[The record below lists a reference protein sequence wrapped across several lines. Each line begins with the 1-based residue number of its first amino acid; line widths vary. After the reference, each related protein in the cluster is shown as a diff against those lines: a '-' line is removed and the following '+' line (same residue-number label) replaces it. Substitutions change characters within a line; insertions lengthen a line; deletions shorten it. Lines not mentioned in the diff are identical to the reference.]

1 MLLWMGGSRRKVTTQ
16 QTAVLDSHADPKE
29 HRSLDVLSLLN
40 LSTTAEERKCACLNG
55 TKDASTV
62 KYPITKDPAKIF
74 TNTETFAD
82 SVDYKEVGYQA
93 ETISPKNFKFSASDS
108 QNNAC
113 NESSCNSHLRKTT
126 NIQQIS
132 VFDLL
137 ADDGPSGN
145 LEASPVH
152 EAHVA
157 FSVEAH
163 FFALQVWARWGHKHQ
178 SSHQN
183 NAKET
188 SDIKCMVKA
197 LSEPMSLYKN
207 RMFQYAC
214 SSPQKAARRHNLL
227 KNFDYVLDDLEL
239 EVDVMMQDTNK
250 PMSGGCLEFSSGTI
264 NSRSHRKQKYSTVHD
279 CEPFDGCGSK
289 LQNSFGDSEF
299 FHGVGNNSE
308 DLWDV
313 PARSSFVDDNLHNEN
328 GLNASGRNW
337 QSQMEGIDFSCY
349 GNELSDSA
357 FEFPHLHKNRVLVKA
372 ADRYNILDSSSPKRQ
387 ISENNGD
394 FITSKMTRYP
404 SAGRN
409 SDFKEPISQ
418 SDWSYHEDAR
428 DNLSLLSEESCSS
441 TAVRGEAKNISS
453 SNSLAKQ
460 SRRPKDISGSDGNTN
475 GLKNIYAKGKQ
486 HQNRFDFHQGSYT
499 CGSGKC
505 TKMPNPSKSKQF
517 HQLNSP
523 FQEVFGPRDSLFVE
537 GYYSADV
544 NSDSG
549 SFCQTLEMKVPSF
562 GSKPQIVDSFSGFP
576 IPESQMCAK
585 SYFDGC
591 KYGNSVQYSSLRGID
606 SEKSPFCKSLCCMSC
621 HDPPICLNLDFVPMK
636 PSLSLDSEP
645 GHMPLASFHVPGSH
659 GEMLF
664 PDLSALESVGKDE
677 RSKSKAQSAVNKFEP
692 DKRSCSGNN
701 CLLSVNTETMNSSTF
716 EYNVIECKE
725 AKGGLSEQNGTEAT
739 PSPDHVEEALL
750 SYVRN
755 PNRFEHVA
763 DKVYRQYVDIPLC
776 QNKREGIDDVGPK
789 RKISSNCVESSSPVV
804 MLESY
809 VLKLHC
815 VQNVLKDA
823 TEWVT
828 TKKSLVT
835 AMTRPKSQIKRDLGI
850 RMWIGGRRELRHA
863 A

>member
-1 MLLWMGGSRRKVTTQ
+1 MLLWMGGSRRKVTTSRKSAQKRQKQYFEQRKRQHQ
-16 QTAVLDSHADPKE
+16 QAAVLDSHADPKE

-40 LSTTAEERKCACLNG
+40 LSTTAEERKCACLN
-55 TKDASTV
+55 
-62 KYPITKDPAKIF
+62 
-74 TNTETFAD
+74 D
-82 SVDYKEVGYQA
+82 SVDYKEVVTSSGYQA
-93 ETISPKNFKFSASDS
+93 ETISPKNFKFTASDS
-108 QNNAC
+108 QNNAF
-113 NESSCNSHLRKTT
+113 NESSCDSYLRKTT

-157 FSVEAH
+157 FSVEGLGKVGTQTPILSPEQCERD
-163 FFALQVWARWGHKHQ
+163 FRY
-178 SSHQN
+178 
-183 NAKET
+183 
-188 SDIKCMVKA
+188 KCMVKA
-197 LSEPMSLYKN
+197 LSEPMSLYKH
-207 RMFQYAC
+207 RMFQYVC

-227 KNFDYVLDDLEL
+227 KNFDYVWDDLEL

-250 PMSGGCLEFSSGTI
+250 PMSGGYLEFSSGTI
-264 NSRSHRKQKYSTVHD
+264 NSRSHRKLKYSTVQD

-313 PARSSFVDDNLHNEN
+313 PARSSFVDDNLHIEN
-328 GLNASGRNW
+328 RLNASGRNW
-337 QSQMEGIDFSCY
+337 QSQSY

-418 SDWSYHEDAR
+418 LDWSYHEDAR
-428 DNLSLLSEESCSS
+428 DDLSLLSEESCSS

-486 HQNRFDFHQGSYT
+486 HQKRFDFHQGSYT

-537 GYYSADV
+537 GYNSADV

-645 GHMPLASFHVPGSH
+645 VHMPSASFHVPGSH

-677 RSKSKAQSAVNKFEP
+677 RSRSKAQSAVNKKFEP

-701 CLLSVNTETMNSSTF
+701 CLLSVNTEAINSSTF

-725 AKGGLSEQNGTEAT
+725 AKAGLSEQNGTEAT

-755 PNRFEHVA
+755 PDRFEIVA
-763 DKVYRQYVDIPLC
+763 DKVYVR
-776 QNKREGIDDVGPK
+776 
-789 RKISSNCVESSSPVV
+789 
-804 MLESY
+804 
-809 VLKLHC
+809 
-815 VQNVLKDA
+815 
-823 TEWVT
+823 
-828 TKKSLVT
+828 
-835 AMTRPKSQIKRDLGI
+835 
-850 RMWIGGRRELRHA
+850 
-863 A
+863 

>member
-1 MLLWMGGSRRKVTTQ
+1 MLLWMGGSRRKVTTQQ

-40 LSTTAEERKCACLNG
+40 LSTTAEERKCACLN
-55 TKDASTV
+55 
-62 KYPITKDPAKIF
+62 
-74 TNTETFAD
+74 E
-82 SVDYKEVGYQA
+82 
-93 ETISPKNFKFSASDS
+93 
-108 QNNAC
+108 
-113 NESSCNSHLRKTT
+113 
-126 NIQQIS
+126 IS

-157 FSVEAH
+157 FSVE
-163 FFALQVWARWGHKHQ
+163 
-178 SSHQN
+178 
-183 NAKET
+183 ET

-357 FEFPHLHKNRVLVKA
+357 FEFPHLHKN
-372 ADRYNILDSSSPKRQ
+372 
-387 ISENNGD
+387 
-394 FITSKMTRYP
+394 RYP

>member
-1 MLLWMGGSRRKVTTQ
+1 MLLWMGGSRRKVTTSRKSAQKRQKQYFEQRKRQHQ
-16 QTAVLDSHADPKE
+16 QAAVLDSHADPKE

-40 LSTTAEERKCACLNG
+40 LSTTAEERKCACLNV
-55 TKDASTV
+55 TS
-62 KYPITKDPAKIF
+62 
-74 TNTETFAD
+74 
-82 SVDYKEVGYQA
+82 SGYQA
-93 ETISPKNFKFSASDS
+93 ETISPKNFKFTASDS
-108 QNNAC
+108 QNNAF
-113 NESSCNSHLRKTT
+113 NESSCDSYLRKTT

-157 FSVEAH
+157 FSVEGLGKVGTQTPILSPEQCERD
-163 FFALQVWARWGHKHQ
+163 FRY
-178 SSHQN
+178 
-183 NAKET
+183 
-188 SDIKCMVKA
+188 KCMVKA
-197 LSEPMSLYKN
+197 LSEPMSLYKH
-207 RMFQYAC
+207 RMFQYVC

-227 KNFDYVLDDLEL
+227 KNFDYVWDDLEL

-250 PMSGGCLEFSSGTI
+250 PMSGGYLEFSSGTI
-264 NSRSHRKQKYSTVHD
+264 NSRSHRKLKYSTVQD

-313 PARSSFVDDNLHNEN
+313 PARSSFVDDNLHIEN
-328 GLNASGRNW
+328 RLNASGRNW
-337 QSQMEGIDFSCY
+337 QSQSY

-418 SDWSYHEDAR
+418 LDWSYHEDAR
-428 DNLSLLSEESCSS
+428 DDLSLLSEESCSS

-486 HQNRFDFHQGSYT
+486 HQKRFDFHQGSYT

-537 GYYSADV
+537 GYNSADV

-645 GHMPLASFHVPGSH
+645 VHMPSASFHVPGSH

-677 RSKSKAQSAVNKFEP
+677 RSRSKAQSAVNKKFEP

-701 CLLSVNTETMNSSTF
+701 CLLSVNTEAINSSTF

-725 AKGGLSEQNGTEAT
+725 AKAGLSEQNGTEAT

-755 PNRFEHVA
+755 PDRFEIVA
-763 DKVYRQYVDIPLC
+763 DKVYVR
-776 QNKREGIDDVGPK
+776 
-789 RKISSNCVESSSPVV
+789 
-804 MLESY
+804 
-809 VLKLHC
+809 
-815 VQNVLKDA
+815 
-823 TEWVT
+823 
-828 TKKSLVT
+828 
-835 AMTRPKSQIKRDLGI
+835 
-850 RMWIGGRRELRHA
+850 
-863 A
+863 

>member
-1 MLLWMGGSRRKVTTQ
+1 MLLWMGGSRRKVTTSRKSAQKRQKQYFEQRKRQHQ
-16 QTAVLDSHADPKE
+16 QAAVLDSHAD

-40 LSTTAEERKCACLNG
+40 LLTTAEECKCACLN
-55 TKDASTV
+55 
-62 KYPITKDPAKIF
+62 
-74 TNTETFAD
+74 D
-82 SVDYKEVGYQA
+82 SVDYKEVVTSSGYQA
-93 ETISPKNFKFSASDS
+93 ENISPKNFKFTASDS
-108 QNNAC
+108 QNNAF
-113 NESSCNSHLRKTT
+113 NESSCNSYLRKTT

-157 FSVEAH
+157 FSVEG
-163 FFALQVWARWGHKHQ
+163 LGKVGTQ
-178 SSHQN
+178 
-183 NAKET
+183 T
-188 SDIKCMVKA
+188 PI
-197 LSEPMSLYKN
+197 LSPEQCE
-207 RMFQYAC
+207 RMFQYVC

-227 KNFDYVLDDLEL
+227 KNFDYVWDDLEL

-250 PMSGGCLEFSSGTI
+250 PMSGGYLEFSSGTI
-264 NSRSHRKQKYSTVHD
+264 NSRSHRKLKYSTVQD

-313 PARSSFVDDNLHNEN
+313 PARSSFVDDNLHIEN

-394 FITSKMTRYP
+394 FITSKMTRCCGFYNFENNGDFIISKMTRYP

-441 TAVRGEAKNISS
+441 TAVRSEAKNISS

-486 HQNRFDFHQGSYT
+486 HQNRFDYHQGSYT

-537 GYYSADV
+537 GYNSADV

-576 IPESQMCAK
+576 IAESQMCAK

-591 KYGNSVQYSSLRGID
+591 KYGNSVQYSSLRGVD
-606 SEKSPFCKSLCCMSC
+606 SEKSPFY
-621 HDPPICLNLDFVPMK
+621 
-636 PSLSLDSEP
+636 SEP
-645 GHMPLASFHVPGSH
+645 AHMPSASFHVPGSH

-664 PDLSALESVGKDE
+664 PDLSALESVGKDD
-677 RSKSKAQSAVNKFEP
+677 RSKSKAQSAVNKKFEP

-725 AKGGLSEQNGTEAT
+725 AKGGLSEQSGTEAT

-755 PNRFEHVA
+755 PDRFEHVA
-763 DKVYRQYVDIPLC
+763 DKVYVR
-776 QNKREGIDDVGPK
+776 
-789 RKISSNCVESSSPVV
+789 
-804 MLESY
+804 
-809 VLKLHC
+809 
-815 VQNVLKDA
+815 
-823 TEWVT
+823 
-828 TKKSLVT
+828 
-835 AMTRPKSQIKRDLGI
+835 
-850 RMWIGGRRELRHA
+850 
-863 A
+863 

>member
-1 MLLWMGGSRRKVTTQ
+1 MLLWMGGSRRKVTTSRKSAQKRQKQYFEQRKRQHQ
-16 QTAVLDSHADPKE
+16 QAAVLDSHADPKE

-40 LSTTAEERKCACLNG
+40 LSTTAEERKCACLNV
-55 TKDASTV
+55 TS
-62 KYPITKDPAKIF
+62 
-74 TNTETFAD
+74 
-82 SVDYKEVGYQA
+82 SGYQA
-93 ETISPKNFKFSASDS
+93 ETISPKN
-108 QNNAC
+108 QNNAF
-113 NESSCNSHLRKTT
+113 NESSCDSYLRKTT

-157 FSVEAH
+157 FSVEGLGKVGTQTPILSPEQCERD
-163 FFALQVWARWGHKHQ
+163 FRY
-178 SSHQN
+178 
-183 NAKET
+183 
-188 SDIKCMVKA
+188 KCMVKA
-197 LSEPMSLYKN
+197 LSEPMSLYKH
-207 RMFQYAC
+207 RMFQYVC

-227 KNFDYVLDDLEL
+227 KNFDYVWDDLEL

-250 PMSGGCLEFSSGTI
+250 PMSGGYLEFSSGTI
-264 NSRSHRKQKYSTVHD
+264 NSRSHRKLKYSTVQD

-313 PARSSFVDDNLHNEN
+313 PARSSFVDDNLHIEN
-328 GLNASGRNW
+328 RLNASGRNW
-337 QSQMEGIDFSCY
+337 QSQSY

-418 SDWSYHEDAR
+418 LDWSYHEDAR
-428 DNLSLLSEESCSS
+428 DDLSLLSEESCSS

-486 HQNRFDFHQGSYT
+486 HQKRFDFHQGSYT

-537 GYYSADV
+537 GYNSADV

-645 GHMPLASFHVPGSH
+645 VHMPSASFHVPGSH

-677 RSKSKAQSAVNKFEP
+677 RSRSKAQSAVNKKFEP

-701 CLLSVNTETMNSSTF
+701 CLLSVNTEAINSSTF

-725 AKGGLSEQNGTEAT
+725 AKAGLSEQNGTEAT

-755 PNRFEHVA
+755 PDRFEIVA
-763 DKVYRQYVDIPLC
+763 DKVYVR
-776 QNKREGIDDVGPK
+776 
-789 RKISSNCVESSSPVV
+789 
-804 MLESY
+804 
-809 VLKLHC
+809 
-815 VQNVLKDA
+815 
-823 TEWVT
+823 
-828 TKKSLVT
+828 
-835 AMTRPKSQIKRDLGI
+835 
-850 RMWIGGRRELRHA
+850 
-863 A
+863 

>member
-1 MLLWMGGSRRKVTTQ
+1 MLLWMGGSRRKVTTQQ

-40 LSTTAEERKCACLNG
+40 LSTTAEERKCACLN
-55 TKDASTV
+55 
-62 KYPITKDPAKIF
+62 
-74 TNTETFAD
+74 E
-82 SVDYKEVGYQA
+82 
-93 ETISPKNFKFSASDS
+93 
-108 QNNAC
+108 
-113 NESSCNSHLRKTT
+113 
-126 NIQQIS
+126 IS

-357 FEFPHLHKNRVLVKA
+357 FEFPHLHKN
-372 ADRYNILDSSSPKRQ
+372 
-387 ISENNGD
+387 
-394 FITSKMTRYP
+394 RYP

>member
-1 MLLWMGGSRRKVTTQ
+1 MLLWMGGSRRKVTTSRKSAQKRQKQYFEQRKRQHQ
-16 QTAVLDSHADPKE
+16 QAAVLDSHADPKE

-40 LSTTAEERKCACLNG
+40 LSTTAEERKCACLN
-55 TKDASTV
+55 
-62 KYPITKDPAKIF
+62 
-74 TNTETFAD
+74 D
-82 SVDYKEVGYQA
+82 SVDYKEVVTSSGYQA
-93 ETISPKNFKFSASDS
+93 ETISPKNFKFTASDS
-108 QNNAC
+108 QNNAF
-113 NESSCNSHLRKTT
+113 NESSCDSYLRKTT

-157 FSVEAH
+157 FSVEG
-163 FFALQVWARWGHKHQ
+163 LGKVGTQ
-178 SSHQN
+178 
-183 NAKET
+183 T
-188 SDIKCMVKA
+188 PI
-197 LSEPMSLYKN
+197 LSPEQCE
-207 RMFQYAC
+207 RMFQYVC

-227 KNFDYVLDDLEL
+227 KNFDYVWDDLEL

-250 PMSGGCLEFSSGTI
+250 PMSGGYLEFSSGTI
-264 NSRSHRKQKYSTVHD
+264 NSRSHRKLKYSTVQD

-313 PARSSFVDDNLHNEN
+313 PARSSFVDDNLHIEN
-328 GLNASGRNW
+328 RLNASGRNW
-337 QSQMEGIDFSCY
+337 QSQSY

-418 SDWSYHEDAR
+418 LDWSYHEDAR
-428 DNLSLLSEESCSS
+428 DDLSLLSEESCSS

-486 HQNRFDFHQGSYT
+486 HQKRFDFHQGSYT

-537 GYYSADV
+537 GYNSADV

-645 GHMPLASFHVPGSH
+645 VHMPSASFHVPGSH

-677 RSKSKAQSAVNKFEP
+677 RSRSKAQSAVNKKFEP

-701 CLLSVNTETMNSSTF
+701 CLLSVNTEAINSSTF

-725 AKGGLSEQNGTEAT
+725 AKAGLSEQNGTEAT

-755 PNRFEHVA
+755 PDRFEIVA
-763 DKVYRQYVDIPLC
+763 DKVYVR
-776 QNKREGIDDVGPK
+776 
-789 RKISSNCVESSSPVV
+789 
-804 MLESY
+804 
-809 VLKLHC
+809 
-815 VQNVLKDA
+815 
-823 TEWVT
+823 
-828 TKKSLVT
+828 
-835 AMTRPKSQIKRDLGI
+835 
-850 RMWIGGRRELRHA
+850 
-863 A
+863 

>member
-1 MLLWMGGSRRKVTTQ
+1 MLLWMGGSRRKVTTSRKSAQKRQKQYFEQRKRQHQ
-16 QTAVLDSHADPKE
+16 QAAVLDSHADPKE

-40 LSTTAEERKCACLNG
+40 LSTTAEERKCACLN
-55 TKDASTV
+55 
-62 KYPITKDPAKIF
+62 
-74 TNTETFAD
+74 D
-82 SVDYKEVGYQA
+82 SVDYKEVVTSSGYQA
-93 ETISPKNFKFSASDS
+93 ETISPKN
-108 QNNAC
+108 QNNAF
-113 NESSCNSHLRKTT
+113 NESSCDSYLRKTT

-157 FSVEAH
+157 FSVEG
-163 FFALQVWARWGHKHQ
+163 LGKVGTQ
-178 SSHQN
+178 
-183 NAKET
+183 T
-188 SDIKCMVKA
+188 PI
-197 LSEPMSLYKN
+197 LSPEQCE
-207 RMFQYAC
+207 RMFQYVC

-227 KNFDYVLDDLEL
+227 KNFDYVWDDLEL

-250 PMSGGCLEFSSGTI
+250 PMSGGYLEFSSGTI
-264 NSRSHRKQKYSTVHD
+264 NSRSHRKLKYSTVQD

-313 PARSSFVDDNLHNEN
+313 PARSSFVDDNLHIEN
-328 GLNASGRNW
+328 RLNASGRNW
-337 QSQMEGIDFSCY
+337 QSQSY

-418 SDWSYHEDAR
+418 LDWSYHEDAR
-428 DNLSLLSEESCSS
+428 DDLSLLSEESCSS

-486 HQNRFDFHQGSYT
+486 HQKRFDFHQGSYT

-537 GYYSADV
+537 GYNSADV

-645 GHMPLASFHVPGSH
+645 VHMPSASFHVPGSH

-677 RSKSKAQSAVNKFEP
+677 RSRSKAQSAVNKKFEP

-701 CLLSVNTETMNSSTF
+701 CLLSVNTEAINSSTF

-725 AKGGLSEQNGTEAT
+725 AKAGLSEQNGTEAT

-755 PNRFEHVA
+755 PDRFEIVA
-763 DKVYRQYVDIPLC
+763 DKIHAIDIPPC

-789 RKISSNCVESSSPVV
+789 RKTSSNCVESSSPVV

-809 VLKLHC
+809 VLKLLC

-823 TEWVT
+823 TEWDC
-828 TKKSLVT
+828 
-835 AMTRPKSQIKRDLGI
+835 P
-850 RMWIGGRRELRHA
+850 
-863 A
+863 

>member
-1 MLLWMGGSRRKVTTQ
+1 MLLWMGGSRRKVTTSRKSAQKRQKQYFEQRKRQHQ
-16 QTAVLDSHADPKE
+16 QAAVLDSHADPKE

-40 LSTTAEERKCACLNG
+40 LSTTAEERKCACLN
-55 TKDASTV
+55 
-62 KYPITKDPAKIF
+62 
-74 TNTETFAD
+74 D
-82 SVDYKEVGYQA
+82 SVDYKEVVTSSGYQA
-93 ETISPKNFKFSASDS
+93 ETISPKNFKFTASDS
-108 QNNAC
+108 QNNAF
-113 NESSCNSHLRKTT
+113 NESSCDSYLRKTT

-157 FSVEAH
+157 FSVEGLGKVGTQTPILSPEQCERD
-163 FFALQVWARWGHKHQ
+163 FRY
-178 SSHQN
+178 
-183 NAKET
+183 
-188 SDIKCMVKA
+188 KCMVKA
-197 LSEPMSLYKN
+197 LSEPMSLYKH
-207 RMFQYAC
+207 RMFQYVC

-227 KNFDYVLDDLEL
+227 KNFDYVWDDLEL

-250 PMSGGCLEFSSGTI
+250 PMSGGYLEFSSGTI
-264 NSRSHRKQKYSTVHD
+264 NSRSHRKLKYSTVQD

-313 PARSSFVDDNLHNEN
+313 PARSSFVDDNLHIEN
-328 GLNASGRNW
+328 RLNASGRNW
-337 QSQMEGIDFSCY
+337 QSQSY

-418 SDWSYHEDAR
+418 LDWSYHEDAR
-428 DNLSLLSEESCSS
+428 DDLSLLSEESCSS

-486 HQNRFDFHQGSYT
+486 HQKRFDFHQGSYT

-537 GYYSADV
+537 GYNSADV

-645 GHMPLASFHVPGSH
+645 VHMPSASFHVPGSH

-677 RSKSKAQSAVNKFEP
+677 RSRSKAQSAVNKKFEP

-701 CLLSVNTETMNSSTF
+701 CLLSVNTEAINSSTF

-725 AKGGLSEQNGTEAT
+725 AKAGLSEQNGTEAT

-755 PNRFEHVA
+755 PDRFEIVA
-763 DKVYRQYVDIPLC
+763 DKV
-776 QNKREGIDDVGPK
+776 N
-789 RKISSNCVESSSPVV
+789 
-804 MLESY
+804 
-809 VLKLHC
+809 
-815 VQNVLKDA
+815 
-823 TEWVT
+823 
-828 TKKSLVT
+828 
-835 AMTRPKSQIKRDLGI
+835 
-850 RMWIGGRRELRHA
+850 
-863 A
+863 

>member
-1 MLLWMGGSRRKVTTQ
+1 MLLWMGGSRRKVTTSRKSAQKRQKQYFEQRKRQQQ

-40 LSTTAEERKCACLNG
+40 LSTTAEERKCACLN
-55 TKDASTV
+55 
-62 KYPITKDPAKIF
+62 
-74 TNTETFAD
+74 D
-82 SVDYKEVGYQA
+82 SVDYKEVVTSSGYQA
-93 ETISPKNFKFSASDS
+93 ETISPKN

-157 FSVEAH
+157 FSVEG
-163 FFALQVWARWGHKHQ
+163 LGKVGTQ
-178 SSHQN
+178 
-183 NAKET
+183 T
-188 SDIKCMVKA
+188 PI
-197 LSEPMSLYKN
+197 LSPEQCE

-828 TKKSLVT
+828 TKKDC
-835 AMTRPKSQIKRDLGI
+835 P
-850 RMWIGGRRELRHA
+850 
-863 A
+863 

>member
-1 MLLWMGGSRRKVTTQ
+1 MLLWMGGSRRKVTTSRKSAQKRQKQYFEQRKRQHQ
-16 QTAVLDSHADPKE
+16 QAAVLDSHADPKE

-55 TKDASTV
+55 TEKASTV

-82 SVDYKEVGYQA
+82 SVDYKEVVTSSGYQA
-93 ETISPKNFKFSASDS
+93 ETISPKNFKFTASDS
-108 QNNAC
+108 QNNAF
-113 NESSCNSHLRKTT
+113 NESSCDSYLRKTT

-157 FSVEAH
+157 FSVEG
-163 FFALQVWARWGHKHQ
+163 LGKVGTQ
-178 SSHQN
+178 
-183 NAKET
+183 T
-188 SDIKCMVKA
+188 PI
-197 LSEPMSLYKN
+197 LSPEQCE
-207 RMFQYAC
+207 RMFQYVC

-227 KNFDYVLDDLEL
+227 KNFDYVWDDLEL

-250 PMSGGCLEFSSGTI
+250 PMSGGYLEFSSGTI
-264 NSRSHRKQKYSTVHD
+264 NSRSHRKLKYSTVQD

-313 PARSSFVDDNLHNEN
+313 PARSSFVDDNLHIEN
-328 GLNASGRNW
+328 RLNASGRNW
-337 QSQMEGIDFSCY
+337 QSQSY

-418 SDWSYHEDAR
+418 LDWSYHEDAR
-428 DNLSLLSEESCSS
+428 DDLSLLRLYYLNLHMEKAFWLSKPFAPLMS
-441 TAVRGEAKNISS
+441 VRGEAKNISS

-486 HQNRFDFHQGSYT
+486 HQKRFDFHQGSYT

-537 GYYSADV
+537 GYNSADV

-645 GHMPLASFHVPGSH
+645 VHMPSASFHVPGSH

-677 RSKSKAQSAVNKFEP
+677 RSRSKAQSAVNKKFEP

-701 CLLSVNTETMNSSTF
+701 CLLSVNTEAINSSTF

-725 AKGGLSEQNGTEAT
+725 AKAGLSEQNGTEAT

-755 PNRFEHVA
+755 PDRFEIVA
-763 DKVYRQYVDIPLC
+763 DKVYVR
-776 QNKREGIDDVGPK
+776 
-789 RKISSNCVESSSPVV
+789 
-804 MLESY
+804 
-809 VLKLHC
+809 
-815 VQNVLKDA
+815 
-823 TEWVT
+823 
-828 TKKSLVT
+828 
-835 AMTRPKSQIKRDLGI
+835 
-850 RMWIGGRRELRHA
+850 
-863 A
+863 